1 MKCVTRAEWKIAL
14 RSCQMRNHSHQ
25 KEKIPKG
32 TDVSNSKIH
41 LRRKKKKSVEV
52 PKKPMKFVERHLNKN
67 IHMITDCSR
76 SEKRW
81 IASNQN
87 RSIYKMGIIKPLRT
101 GVVFCLRETC
111 FSWLTR
117 HLYFPLESADFRM
130 VVLVAEIHTL
140 HRSSILPR

>member
-1 MKCVTRAEWKIAL
+1 MKCGLEQNEKLPYVLVKWEITVIKKKKFLKAPTLAI
-14 RSCQMRNHSHQ
+14 Q
-25 KEKIPKG
+25 KFIFG
-32 TDVSNSKIH
+32 G
-41 LRRKKKKSVEV
+41 KKKSVEV

-87 RSIYKMGIIKPLRT
+87 RSIYKMGIIKLLRA
-101 GVVFCLRETC
+101 GGVFCLRETC